1 MEDNA
6 ILVVNI
12 KEEIKKIKLEII
24 EKLNKIDE
32 LLESIDNSNEEEIIG
47 GN

>member
-32 LLESIDNSNEEEIIG
+32 LLESIDNNDEKEILG